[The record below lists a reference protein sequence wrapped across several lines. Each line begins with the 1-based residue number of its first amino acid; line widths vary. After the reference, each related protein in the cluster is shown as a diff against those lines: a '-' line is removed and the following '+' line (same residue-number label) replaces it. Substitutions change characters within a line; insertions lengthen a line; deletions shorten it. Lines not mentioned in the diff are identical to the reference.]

1 MIIGLMTVVIMTKC
15 VIKSIYESVYIDTK
29 IINRIDY
36 LSDIL

>member
-15 VIKSIYESVYIDTK
+15 VIDSIYESVYIDTK
-29 IINRIDY
+29 IINRIDG